1 MPTNAVVKLLLTEK
15 TPVSIKRKMCC
26 DAAHRHHP
34 PTTRHICTARKGILL
49 YEDASFSI
57 VHATDP
63 VAPPLVRLE
72 PMGVTREILRNHLAA
87 SEQTGTEGAAE
98 SQEKA
103 MTGKEQQGAERLANL
118 ASASMMLLSN
128 LKGQE
133 PQHAPSAAA
142 QPGEGIAPNS
152 TLPAKAKASETPS
165 GAADT
170 QGKDGVDGDLESE
183 IGGGQDWVVLKEGE
197 GEGWEMLE
205 EEAEGERDDG
215 EDEEGFVDLACK

>member
-1 MPTNAVVKLLLTEK
+1 MPTQAVAKFLLTEK

-87 SEQTGTEGAAE
+87 NEQTGTEGTIE
-98 SQEKA
+98 SQE
-103 MTGKEQQGAERLANL
+103 M
-118 ASASMMLLSN
+118 ASQSTN
-128 LKGQE
+128 IPNFQTKE
-133 PQHAPSAAA
+133 PQQAPSAAA
-142 QPGEGIAPNS
+142 QPGEGIAPTS
-152 TLPAKAKASETPS
+152 TLPAKAKASETPG

-170 QGKDGVDGDLESE
+170 QGKDGVDGGLESE

-205 EEAEGERDDG
+205 EEAEGEGDDG
-215 EDEEGFVDLACK
+215 EDEEEFVDLACK

>member
-1 MPTNAVVKLLLTEK
+1 MPTQAVAKFLLTEK

-87 SEQTGTEGAAE
+87 NEQTGTEGTIE
-98 SQEKA
+98 SQE
-103 MTGKEQQGAERLANL
+103 MGKEHQGAENLANL
-118 ASASMMLLSN
+118 ASASMMLLSK
-128 LKGQE
+128 LKGPE
-133 PQHAPSAAA
+133 PQQAPSAAA
-142 QPGEGIAPNS
+142 QPGEGIAPTS
-152 TLPAKAKASETPS
+152 TLPAKAKASETPG

-170 QGKDGVDGDLESE
+170 QGKDGVDRGLESE
-183 IGGGQDWVVLKEGE
+183 IGGGQDWVVLKEGD

-205 EEAEGERDDG
+205 EEAEGEGDDG
-215 EDEEGFVDLACK
+215 EDEEEFVDLACK